1 MNVLYVVGLGPG
13 GSRWMTWEARAA
25 LEQAEVLC
33 GYTVYLDLIRGEFPD
48 KEYFSTPMTQEIE
61 RCRAALERARSGR
74 TTALVCSGDAGVYG
88 MAGPVLELAPS
99 SRRWRSRWCP
109 V

>member
-1 MNVLYVVGLGPG
+1 
-13 GSRWMTWEARAA
+13 MTWEARAA

-61 RCRAALERARSGR
+61 RCRAALELS
-74 TTALVCSGDAGVYG
+74 LIHI
-88 MAGPVLELAPS
+88 
-99 SRRWRSRWCP
+99 
-109 V
+109 